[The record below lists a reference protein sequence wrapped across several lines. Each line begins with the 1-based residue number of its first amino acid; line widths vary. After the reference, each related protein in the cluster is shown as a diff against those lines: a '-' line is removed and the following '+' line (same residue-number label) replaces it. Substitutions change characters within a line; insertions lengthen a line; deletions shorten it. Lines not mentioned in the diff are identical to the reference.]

1 VIEASTELHRFL
13 DRRARIFQE
22 IMVKLADAFR
32 IPERWDAAVRELAE
46 IIQGTLV
53 LSDLHGRRRM
63 LIEADY
69 VRRVGRSS
77 RRGSFE
83 DTAIPASGTIPFEE
97 AIENLIDRDPRLARS
112 ADEVSR
118 LYNTSK
124 TFAMAKSSSLK
135 LTERI
140 QEIMARMS
148 REAKGLDEVAPDILR
163 AAKEESH
170 DFARAYAET
179 VYRTNVNTAY
189 TEGRFLQA
197 EDPVVAEV
205 VPAMEFVSQRLPTSR
220 PNHVAAHGLIAAISD
235 RAIWAMFK
243 PPIGYSCQCSA
254 NFTSVYD
261 LKRAG
266 LMRGDN
272 VVRYL
277 PPTFGNAYPDPGF
290 KVGAF

>member
-1 VIEASTELHRFL
+1 MIQASQELHRFL
-13 DRRARIFQE
+13 DRRARAFQE
-22 IMVKLADAFR
+22 VMVKLANAFR
-32 IPERWDAAVRELAE
+32 IPDRWDAALRELAE
-46 IIQGTLV
+46 IIRGTLI

-63 LIEADY
+63 LMEADY

-77 RRGSFE
+77 RTGSFE
-83 DTAIPASGTIPFEE
+83 DTAGTVSNVIPFEE
-97 AIENLIDRDPRLARS
+97 AIEDLIGRDPRLAKS

-148 REAKGLDEVAPDILR
+148 REAKGIDEVGQEILR

-220 PNHVAAHGLIAAISD
+220 PNHVAAHGLIAATAD
-235 RAIWAMFK
+235 GVWRMFK
-243 PPIGYSCQCSA
+243 PPIGYNCQCSA
-254 NFTSVYD
+254 NFASVYD

-266 LMRGDN
+266 LLRGEN

-277 PPTFGNAYPDPGF
+277 PPSFGNAYPDPGF

>member
-1 VIEASTELHRFL
+1 MIQASQELQRFL
-13 DRRARIFQE
+13 DRRARVFQDV
-22 IMVKLADAFR
+22 MVRLADSFR
-32 IPERWDAAVRELAE
+32 MPERWDAAVRQLAE
-46 IIQGTLV
+46 IIRGTLI

-63 LIEADY
+63 LLEADY
-69 VRRVGRSS
+69 VRRVGKFARV
-77 RRGSFE
+77 GSFE
-83 DTAIPASGTIPFEE
+83 AVAPDRLEFEE
-97 AIENLIDRDPRLARS
+97 AVEDLVSRDPRLARS

-124 TFAMAKSSSLK
+124 SFAMARSSSLR

-148 REAKGLDEVAPDILR
+148 REAAGVDEVTPEILR

-205 VPAMEFVSQRLPTSR
+205 IPAMEFVSQNLPTSR
-220 PNHVAAHGLIAAISD
+220 PNHVAAHGLIASTD
-235 RAIWAMFK
+235 DGVWRMFK
-243 PPIGYSCQCSA
+243 PPIGYNCHCSA
-254 NFTSVYD
+254 NFVSVYD
-261 LKRAG
+261 LERRG
-266 LMRGDN
+266 LLRGGN

-277 PPTFGNAYPDPGF
+277 PPTFDYAYPDPGF